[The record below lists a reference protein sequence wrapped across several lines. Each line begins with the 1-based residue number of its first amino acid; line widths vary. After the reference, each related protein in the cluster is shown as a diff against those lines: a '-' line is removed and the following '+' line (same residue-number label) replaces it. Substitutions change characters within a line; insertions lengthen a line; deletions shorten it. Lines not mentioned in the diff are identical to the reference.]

1 MLRIIKRAKNILFLA
16 GMFLPVSG
24 YAAEI
29 TAIDFNGDIIGQV
42 ISTGTVINPDGDNI
56 GYITADSLILN
67 EHGAVIGGVVPQ
79 GIAIGMDNHLLGKI
93 HSDGVVRSLSGKTV
107 GRSLP
112 NGLVINDTSSV
123 VGAVLYPGII
133 YSPNGEA
140 IGRLTG
146 GGEYTKLEGQHIGFV
161 SANGY
166 AYRKSG
172 EDYILDGK
180 LMSSKMVV
188 SVDGKFIGSV
198 APTGQ
203 IIDFEGKSVGKIH
216 ANGYAYDAQGKVI
229 GSIISTSYAFTQAG
243 KYLGIVGYNGEVK
256 DGDKVI
262 ARYRADG
269 KLVKDT
275 GDVIGFAV
283 DIAATANDNVG
294 KYLGYLA
301 PNGNIIHG
309 GKVIGHIGAKGYVYD
324 KDGKKI
330 GDLVKTGP
338 IYDSMARLKG
348 QSMKNGRV
356 ISLGGGNI
364 GQMSGNY
371 AYSAN
376 GTLLGGTVDSMIA
389 VENNGPVGISNID
402 AGVTVGGSSVH
413 VSPFGY
419 VINADGKPVGT
430 GYSLSAVY
438 GPEGVLYSYIDPNGT
453 LYRVAS
459 GAHLTGSGIVQEGRN
474 FIGEILNPR
483 YALDYEGKPLG
494 TFADSNLLLDQS
506 GNITYKVIPGGYVV
520 ETKDKLSPLTSPI
533 KGFSGNKFI
542 ALNTSGD
549 LIGYADSEGNV
560 IGTNGDISGHVVYNE
575 YVMDNNGIVNGK
587 LIPFATVVNDKCS
600 IIGVVDGKG
609 DVIDHH
615 DVISGHILPNGQAIS
630 DVGNYIG
637 YTVQNHGLIDFDGN
651 FSGTV
656 SGATGR
662 DANGKNIGCVDRRGI
677 ITDEE
682 HHQRY
687 GVILPEPV
695 IDFDNKIF
703 GHVLATG
710 KVINSDDATVG
721 YMQPNGNVVST
732 SKKNLG
738 NVMRYKVAY
747 KNNNTFLGMI
757 DGAGQVKNSKGKVVG
772 QVNFD
777 GSVEYEGAN
786 VGYALYDFYVYDDNF
801 VVYGYL
807 TKDGTVLSMVGSRLG
822 KLDRGFVVNRGEVVA
837 RGNRDY
843 IVRDNSNNVVGELLL
858 NDTVVNAEGANI
870 GYLKE
875 NGAIYD
881 ADGNEIAQATQ
892 YQYYI
897 ATYKP
902 EPTVTRPHRPN
913 ITIASGESARPE
925 PEPEP
930 EPGVT
935 IQRPGGSNRN
945 KIVGFYID
953 PDGNYGGDVYDNG
966 EVIGKD
972 GRKIGYRQD
981 DLIVDENYNPI
992 GTYEVN
998 IPQIFIPETPG
1009 AYDTQERPDAGPD
1022 GGHGPGGRLSP
1033 ERAEMLSAFQ
1043 KQRRELMYQGLQ
1055 GVKRDNGEFH
1065 ASAFTGYE
1073 EDGWDGGP
1081 SGNQISSWRVDMS
1094 EMILEDKGIPAVL
1107 ARSVYASEGLGD
1119 KIPVTAIVER
1129 NVFAEEGRNIIIPA
1143 GSRVIGSLDD
1153 KTNDLAGESG
1163 GAIKINI
1170 TWKRLIR
1177 PDGSQWKFNSAQTAD
1192 AQGRSGAIGYLDEQ
1206 LLKRYTFPV
1215 VSTALQG
1222 MVNVLMAAGDGSTST
1237 TNSNGTTTT
1246 QDARSEAMS
1255 DARKQVNDRISEII
1269 KEIMKKKSAIK
1280 SVAYVP
1286 AGTRIIIYPNQDL
1299 WLNSVERS
1307 RRNAGN
1313 NGGGEDN
1320 GKAVVLSDG
1329 NAGEDGSVDVT
1340 YDGGSQ
1346 GNYQP
1351 VSAPQPSGGGL
1362 TTEEPTQ
1369 SYNPSN
1375 YPTQPPPAIDSSSDV
1390 PDLGTGDEDIF

>member
-1 MLRIIKRAKNILFLA
+1 MLRIIKKAKNILFLA
-16 GMFLPVSG
+16 GMLLPVSG

-56 GYITADSLILN
+56 GYITADSLIMS

-79 GIAIGMDNHLLGKI
+79 GIAIGMDNRLLGKI
-93 HSDGVVRSLSGKTV
+93 HSDGVVRSLSGKTL
-107 GRSLP
+107 GKSLP
-112 NGLVINDTSSV
+112 NGLVINDTSNV
-123 VGAVLYPGII
+123 IGAVLYPGII

-229 GSIISTSYAFTQAG
+229 GSVISTGYAFTQAG

-269 KLVKDT
+269 KLVKDS
-275 GDVIGFAV
+275 GEVIGFAV

-301 PNGNIIHG
+301 PNGNILRG
-309 GKVIGHIGAKGYVYD
+309 GKVVGQIGAKGYVYD

-364 GQMSGNY
+364 GQMSGKW
-371 AYSAN
+371 AYSTN

-389 VENNGPVGISNID
+389 VENSGPVGISNID
-402 AGVTVGGSSVH
+402 AGVVVGGSDIH

-438 GPEGVLYSYIDPNGT
+438 GPEGVLYSYIDPNGM
-453 LYRVAS
+453 LYRAAGGTHLS
-459 GAHLTGSGIVQEGRN
+459 GAGIVQEGKN
-474 FIGEILNPR
+474 FVGEILNPR

-506 GNITYKVIPGGYVV
+506 GNIMYKVIPGGYVV

-533 KGFSGNKFI
+533 KGFSGNKLI
-542 ALNTSGD
+542 ALNTGGD

-575 YVMDNNGIVNGK
+575 YVTDNNGIVNGK
-587 LIPFATVVNDKCS
+587 LVPFATVVNDKCN

-637 YTVQNHGLIDFDGN
+637 YTVQHRGLIDFDGN

-695 IDFDNKIF
+695 IDFENRIF

-721 YMQPNGNVVST
+721 YMQPDGNVVSS

-757 DGAGQVKNSKGKVVG
+757 DGAGQVRNSKGKVVG

-777 GSVEYEGAN
+777 GSVEHEGVN

-807 TKDGTVLSMVGSRLG
+807 TKDGTVLSMVGSQLG
-822 KLDRGFVVNRGEVVA
+822 KLDRGFVIRRGEVVA

-843 IVRDNSNNVVGELLL
+843 IVRDSSYNVIGELLL

-875 NGAIYD
+875 NGAIHD
-881 ADGNEIAQATQ
+881 SDGNEIAQATQ

-897 ATYKP
+897 ATNKP
-902 EPTVTRPHRPN
+902 EPIETKPRRPKYRVT
-913 ITIASGESARPE
+913 SEESTQPE
-925 PEPEP
+925 PESEP
-930 EPGVT
+930 DSGIT
-935 IQRPGGSNRN
+935 IKRPSGSNRN

-953 PDGNYGGDVYDNG
+953 PDGKYGGDVYDNG
-966 EVIGKD
+966 EVIDKD
-972 GRKIGYRQD
+972 GRVLGYKQG
-981 DLIVDENYNPI
+981 DLITDTNHNII
-992 GTYEVN
+992 GTFEVN
-998 IPQIFIPETPG
+998 IPQVFIPKTPN
-1009 AYDTQERPDAGPD
+1009 AYDTQDDPIIGPD
-1022 GGHGPGGRLSP
+1022 DRGPGGRLSP
-1033 ERAEMLSAFQ
+1033 ERAAMLADYQ
-1043 KQRRELMYQGLQ
+1043 NERRKLMYSGLQ
-1055 GVKRDNGEFH
+1055 SELPLPKKEYQE
-1065 ASAFTGYE
+1065 SSFTGYE
-1073 EDGWDGGP
+1073 EDGWGGGP
-1081 SGNQISSWRVDMS
+1081 TGNQISSWRVDMS

-1107 ARSVYASEGLGD
+1107 ARSVYASDGLGE

-1153 KTNDLAGESG
+1153 KTDDLAGDSG

-1177 PDGSQWKFNSAQTAD
+1177 PDGSQWTFNSAQTAD
-1192 AQGRSGAIGYLDEQ
+1192 AQGRAGAIGYLDEQ

-1255 DARKQVNDRISEII
+1255 DARRQVNDKISEII
-1269 KEIMKKKSAIK
+1269 KDIMKRKSAIK

-1307 RRNAGN
+1307 RRNGGS
-1313 NGGGEDN
+1313 GGGENHDR
-1320 GKAVVLSDG
+1320 AEVLSNG
-1329 NAGEDGSVDVT
+1329 HAGEDGNVEVT
-1340 YDGGSQ
+1340 YDGSNQ
-1346 GNYQP
+1346 GNYRP
-1351 VSAPQPSGGGL
+1351 VSAPQPSNGGL
-1362 TTEEPTQ
+1362 TSQPTP
-1369 SYNPSN
+1369 SYNPGN
-1375 YPTQPPPAIDSSSDV
+1375 YPTQPPPAIDSSSSSDV
-1390 PDLGTGDEDIF
+1390 PELIPGDENMF

>member
-1 MLRIIKRAKNILFLA
+1 MLRIIRKAKNILFLA
-16 GMFLPVSG
+16 GMFLPLNG

-42 ISTGTVINPDGDNI
+42 ISTGIVINPDGDNI
-56 GYITADSLILN
+56 GYVTADSLIMS

-79 GIAIGMDNHLLGKI
+79 GVVIGMDNRLLGKI
-93 HSDGVVRSLSGKTV
+93 HSDGVVRSLSGKTL
-107 GRSLP
+107 GKSLP
-112 NGLVINDTSSV
+112 NGLVINDNSNV
-123 VGAVLYPGII
+123 IGAVLYPGII

-146 GGEYTKLEGQHIGFV
+146 GGEYTKLEGKHIGFV

-188 SVDGKFIGSV
+188 SVDGKFIGSI

-216 ANGYAYDAQGKVI
+216 ANGYAYDAQDKVI
-229 GSIISTSYAFTQAG
+229 GSVISTSYAFTQAG

-269 KLVKDT
+269 KLINDS
-275 GDVIGFAV
+275 GDVIGFAA
-283 DIAATANDNVG
+283 DIAATANNNAG

-301 PNGNIIHG
+301 PNGNIMHG
-309 GKVIGHIGAKGYVYD
+309 DKVIGHIGAKGYVYD
-324 KDGKKI
+324 KNGNKI

-364 GQMSGNY
+364 GQMSGNM
-371 AYSAN
+371 AYSTN
-376 GTLLGGTVDSMIA
+376 GTLLGGTVDGMIA
-389 VENNGPVGISNID
+389 FENNGPVGISNID
-402 AGVTVGGSSVH
+402 AGVVVGGSVVH
-413 VSPFGY
+413 ISPFGY

-438 GPEGVLYSYIDPNGT
+438 GPEGVLYSYVDPNGA
-453 LYRVAS
+453 LYRA
-459 GAHLTGSGIVQEGRN
+459 GGTHLTGSGIVQDGKN
-474 FIGEILNPR
+474 FVGEILNPR
-483 YALDYEGKPLG
+483 YALDYDGKPLG

-506 GNITYKVIPGGYVV
+506 GNIAYKVIPGGYVV

-533 KGFSGNKFI
+533 KGFSGNKLI
-542 ALNTSGD
+542 ALNTGGD

-560 IGTNGDISGHVVYNE
+560 IGTNGDVAGHVIYNE
-575 YVMDNNGIVNGK
+575 YVTDNNDIVNGK
-587 LIPFATVVNDKCS
+587 LVPFSTVVNDKCS

-609 DVIDHH
+609 DVIDNH

-637 YTVQNHGLIDFDGN
+637 YSVQQHGLIDFDGN

-662 DANGKNIGCVDRRGI
+662 NAEGKNIGCVDRRGI

-695 IDFDNKIF
+695 IDFENRIF

-710 KVINSDDATVG
+710 KVINSDDSTVG

-732 SKKNLG
+732 SKRNLG

-747 KNNNTFLGMI
+747 RNNNTFLGMI
-757 DGAGQVKNSKGKVVG
+757 DGAGQVRDSGDRVVG
-772 QVNFD
+772 QINFD

-786 VGYALYDFYVYDDNF
+786 IGYALYDFYVYDDNF

-807 TKDGTVLSMVGSRLG
+807 TKDGTVLSMVGSQLG
-822 KLDRGFVVNRGEVVA
+822 KLDRGFVIRRGEVVA

-843 IVRDNSNNVVGELLL
+843 IVRDSSNNVVGELQL

-875 NGAIYD
+875 NGAIHD
-881 ADGNEIAQATQ
+881 ADGNEIAQATP

-897 ATYKP
+897 ATNKPVPEADRKRRRPSITTIIPNETEELDTQKP
-902 EPTVTRPHRPN
+902 ET
-913 ITIASGESARPE
+913 
-925 PEPEP
+925 
-930 EPGVT
+930 GVT
-935 IQRPGGSNRN
+935 VRRSGRSNRN
-945 KIVGFYID
+945 KIVGFFID
-953 PDGNYGGDVYDNG
+953 PSGEYMGDVYDNG
-966 EVIGKD
+966 EVIGKN
-972 GRKIGYRQD
+972 GEVIGYRQD
-981 DLIVDENYNPI
+981 NLVVDTNYNPV
-992 GTYEVN
+992 GTVEIN
-998 IPQIFIPETPG
+998 KPSIFIPETAG
-1009 AYDTQERPDAGPD
+1009 AWDTKEQPDVGPD
-1022 GGHGPGGRLSP
+1022 GGTGPGGRLSP
-1033 ERAEMLSAFQ
+1033 ERAALVMNYQ
-1043 KQRRELMYQGLQ
+1043 NNRRMNMYSQLKSYISTPQ
-1055 GVKRDNGEFH
+1055 EKEYDPSV
-1065 ASAFTGYE
+1065 FTGYE

-1081 SGNQISSWRVDMS
+1081 QGNQISSWRVDMS

-1107 ARSVYASEGLGD
+1107 ARSVYASDGLGE

-1143 GSRVIGSLDD
+1143 GSRVIGSLDNKSD
-1153 KTNDLAGESG
+1153 SLSGESG
-1163 GAIKINI
+1163 GAVKINI

-1177 PDGSQWKFNSAQTAD
+1177 PDGSQWRFSSAQTAD
-1192 AQGRSGAIGYLDEQ
+1192 AQGRAGAIGYLDEQ
-1206 LLKRYTFPV
+1206 LMKRYTFPI

-1222 MVNVLMAAGDGSTST
+1222 LVNIAMASGDGSTST

-1255 DARKQVNDRISEII
+1255 DARNQVNDQITKIINDII
-1269 KEIMKKKSAIK
+1269 KRKQAIK

-1299 WLNSVERS
+1299 WLNNEERS
-1307 RRNAGN
+1307 RRTRGR
-1313 NGGGEDN
+1313 NGDSNDN
-1320 GKAVVLSDG
+1320 REATVFSDG
-1329 NAGEDGSVDVT
+1329 GANADNVEVT
-1340 YDGGSQ
+1340 YDGNNQ

-1351 VSAPQPSGGGL
+1351 VSAPQPNRGGL
-1362 TTEEPTQ
+1362 SSQ
-1369 SYNPSN
+1369 PSSNAPQNN
-1375 YPTQPPPAIDSSSDV
+1375 YPTQPPPAIDSNSDI
-1390 PDLGTGDEDIF
+1390 PDLGTGEENMF

>member
-1 MLRIIKRAKNILFLA
+1 MLRIIKRVKNVLFLA

-56 GYITADSLILN
+56 GYITADSLIVS

-93 HSDGVVRSLSGKTV
+93 HSDGVVRSLSGKTL
-107 GRSLP
+107 GKSLP
-112 NGLVINDTSSV
+112 NGLVINDDSNV
-123 VGAVLYPGII
+123 IGAVLYPGII

-203 IIDFEGKSVGKIH
+203 IIDFEGKPVGKIH
-216 ANGYAYDAQGKVI
+216 ANGYAYDTQGKVI
-229 GSIISTSYAFTQAG
+229 GSIISTGYAFTQAG

-269 KLVKDT
+269 KLVKDS

-283 DIAATANDNVG
+283 DIAATANDDIG
-294 KYLGYLA
+294 RYLGYLV
-301 PNGNIIHG
+301 PNGNIVHG
-309 GKVIGHIGAKGYVYD
+309 GKVVGHIGAKGYVYD
-324 KDGKKI
+324 KNGKKI

-364 GQMSGNY
+364 GQMSGNW

-389 VENNGPVGISNID
+389 VENSGPVGISNID
-402 AGVTVGGSSVH
+402 AGVVSGGANVRI
-413 VSPFGY
+413 SPFGY
-419 VINADGKPVGT
+419 VINSDGKPVGS

-438 GPEGVLYSYIDPNGT
+438 GPEGVLYSYIDPNGN
-453 LYRVAS
+453 LYRTSS
-459 GAHLTGSGIVQEGRN
+459 GTRLTGSGIVQNGRN

-494 TFADSNLLLDQS
+494 TFADSNLLLDKE

-533 KGFSGNKFI
+533 KGFSGNKLI
-542 ALNTSGD
+542 ALNIGGD
-549 LIGYADSEGNV
+549 LIGYTDSEGSV
-560 IGTNGDISGHVVYNE
+560 IGTNGEIAGHVIYNE
-575 YVMDNNGIVNGK
+575 YVADNNGVVNGK

-600 IIGVVDGKG
+600 VIGVVDGKG
-609 DVIDHH
+609 DVIDSH

-637 YTVQNHGLIDFDGN
+637 YTVQQPGLIDFDGN

-682 HHQRY
+682 HRQRY

-695 IDFDNKIF
+695 IDFENRII

-710 KVINSDDATVG
+710 KVINADDATIG

-738 NVMRYKVAY
+738 NVMRYKIAY
-747 KNNNTFLGMI
+747 NNNNEFLGMI
-757 DGAGQVKNSKGKVVG
+757 DGAGQVKNSKGKIVG

-807 TKDGTVLSMVGSRLG
+807 TKDGTVLSMVGSQLG
-822 KLDRGFVVNRGEVVA
+822 KLDRGFVIRRGEVVA

-843 IVRDNSNNVVGELLL
+843 IVRDGSDNVIGELLL

-875 NGAIYD
+875 NGAIHD
-881 ADGNEIAQATQ
+881 ADGNEIAQATP

-897 ATYKP
+897 AVKKQEQP
-902 EPTVTRPHRPN
+902 VTRPHRPK
-913 ITIASGESARPE
+913 ITPVPGDITEPKPSITVTRPQ
-925 PEPEP
+925 
-930 EPGVT
+930 GK
-935 IQRPGGSNRN
+935 NRN
-945 KIVGFYID
+945 KIVGFFID
-953 PDGNYGGDVYDNG
+953 PNGTYLGDVYDNG
-966 EVIGKD
+966 EVLDPNGEV
-972 GRKIGYRQD
+972 IGYKQGD
-981 DLIVDENYNPI
+981 IIVDINYNPQ
-992 GTYEVN
+992 GTFETKMPP
-998 IPQIFIPETPG
+998 PQMPFVPQDAYKNKEEADVGPG
-1009 AYDTQERPDAGPD
+1009 
-1022 GGHGPGGRLSP
+1022 GGREPGGRLSL
-1033 ERAEMLSAFQ
+1033 ERAKELAQ
-1043 KQRRELMYQGLQ
+1043 IQEARRANVGRLENYLTSGPKKYNPSL
-1055 GVKRDNGEFH
+1055 
-1065 ASAFTGYE
+1065 FTGYE

-1107 ARSVYASEGLGD
+1107 ARSVYASDGLGE

-1153 KTNDLAGESG
+1153 NMDDLGGESG

-1177 PDGSQWKFNSAQTAD
+1177 PDGSQWTFSGAQTAD
-1192 AQGRSGAIGYLDEQ
+1192 AQGRAGAIGYLDEQ
-1206 LLKRYTFPV
+1206 LMKRYTFPV

-1246 QDARSEAMS
+1246 QDARSEAMH
-1255 DARKQVNDRISEII
+1255 DARDQVNARITEII
-1269 KEIMKKKSAIK
+1269 KEIMKRKAAIK

-1299 WLNSVERS
+1299 WLNSIERS
-1307 RRNAGN
+1307 MRNSN
-1313 NGGGEDN
+1313 T
-1320 GKAVVLSDG
+1320 
-1329 NAGEDGSVDVT
+1329 GEDGSDRGKAEVFSNGRDGGDNVEVT
-1340 YDGGSQ
+1340 YDGNNNP

-1351 VSAPQPSGGGL
+1351 VSAPSSSGSL
-1362 TTEEPTQ
+1362 TTQPEPQKPIYQPTGY
-1369 SYNPSN
+1369 S
-1375 YPTQPPPAIDSSSDV
+1375 TQPPPAIDSGGDV
-1390 PDLGTGDEDIF
+1390 PELGVSDDNLM